1 MENKIKPMSREVAA
15 HLILRLQNPQYHSN
29 ERITISFDASYK
41 TFGERYLTIECA
53 TDDEHHNEPCVDVYR
68 VNAEAWCEAMLGNFM
83 GIQPDDPSS
92 LPGWCPRLGE
102 WYDWH
107 QYLDIKPG
115 KWVVDC
121 GNGPEDTRFEY
132 DEPSNSYVW
141 RASGKPEKIFIDRY
155 F

>member
-15 HLILRLQNPQYHSN
+15 RLIFMLQNPQCHSDA
-29 ERITISFDASYK
+29 RVVISFDASYK
-41 TFGERYLTIECA
+41 GFGERYLTIES
-53 TDDEHHNEPCVDVYR
+53 TTGIYSEDEPHTEAYR

-83 GIQPDDPSS
+83 GIPVDDPSN

-107 QYLDIKPG
+107 EHLDIRPG
-115 KWVVDC
+115 GWTIDRGC
-121 GNGPEDTRFEY
+121 GPEYGRFEY
-132 DEPSNSYVW
+132 DEPSDSYVW
-141 RASGKPEKIFIDRY
+141 TGGAPKRIFIDRY